1 MATEID
7 RYEATRS
14 AWLFFAGILLVL
26 HGTVDVVNGL
36 WAIDRGDNIINTV
49 GFDKLETWGWIH
61 LVVGVLIAA
70 VGLCI
75 ILGQRWAI
83 MVGIGLASLGL
94 IMNVFWLYD
103 FPMHALVSVI
113 LAVLALY
120 GLIMYGPTG
129 DETELELQEEVVD

>member
-7 RYEATRS
+7 RYEATRTG
-14 AWLFFAGILLVL
+14 WLFFAGILLLL
-26 HGTVDVVNGL
+26 HGTIDIVNGL
-36 WAIDRGDNIINTV
+36 WAIDRGDNVINTV

-61 LVVGVLIAA
+61 LVVGVAIAA

-83 MVGIGLASLGL
+83 MVGIVLGSIGL

-103 FPMHALVSVI
+103 FPVHALVSLI
-113 LAVLALY
+113 LIVLALY
-120 GLIMYGPTG
+120 GLIMYGPDG
-129 DETELELQEEVVD
+129 EETIVVVEEEVS